1 VKKTCLML
9 LLLLSL
15 LPLPVQ
21 AQDAFQMVS
30 PTGPYRIGRTAFQWF
45 DASREEVHTE
55 EEGDFRE
62 LLVEVWYPAAPTADA
77 QFGPYMEPDMAALF
91 AAQVGQPAATVSAI
105 LSNAYPDAPLA
116 DDLVTYPVVVF
127 DPGFSPAPR
136 QYSIII
142 EELASNGYVVFAVS
156 HPYVTTVTVFP
167 DGRVIEPIN
176 SNHLSTL
183 WAPHDIYDGEFENVW
198 VPDTTFVLDQ
208 IEALNASDP
217 RFAGRLETSRI
228 GMVGHSQGA
237 RTVSE
242 VCLRDSRCVAAVNL
256 DGSRSADVEFK
267 LTKPYMLLLAD
278 NGVAAFANT
287 YQFGLEA
294 LTSDFYVLMI
304 PQTNHMSFEDSV
316 FWVPVVNGTT
326 NAAGVEAAQ
335 IVRLD
340 YREYIRAFC
349 DQYVRDLTDPLLEGP
364 SNSHPE
370 VFFLRRDEPITPP
383 TTNVEPQPAALGS
396 NIGEIALGEADVWT
410 YEGQAGEMLDISLL
424 ADMPAEAASLEQSQQ
439 YGLMDTLLVIRA
451 PDGSILAANDDTG
464 LSTNS
469 TLEGIELPADG
480 TYTIEVRTW
489 ESQTAGGYTLVLTAA
504 AE

>member
-1 VKKTCLML
+1 MKKVCFIFLLM
-9 LLLLSL
+9 LSL
-15 LPLPVQ
+15 LPFPAQ
-21 AQDAFQMVS
+21 AQDSFQMVS
-30 PTGPYRIGRTAFQWF
+30 PSGPYRIGRTAFQWV
-45 DASREEVHTE
+45 DESREEVHTE

-62 LLVEVWYPAAPTADA
+62 LLVEAWYPAAPTADA

-91 AAQVGQPAATVSAI
+91 AAQVGQPAETVSAI

-136 QYSIII
+136 QYSVII
-142 EELASNGYVVFAVS
+142 EELASHGYVVFAVS

-176 SNHLSTL
+176 SNRLSTL
-183 WAPHDIYDGEFENVW
+183 WAPRDIYDGEFEDVW

-208 IEALNASDP
+208 IEALNDSDP

-242 VCLRDSRCVAAVNL
+242 VCLRDARCVAAVNL
-256 DGSRSADVEFK
+256 DGNRSAAVEFK

-294 LTSDFYVLMI
+294 MASDFYVLMI

-316 FWVPVVNGTT
+316 FWVPVVSGTT
-326 NAAGVEAAQ
+326 DAAGVESAQ
-335 IVRLD
+335 IVLLD

-364 SNSHPE
+364 SDSHPE

-383 TTNVEPQPAALGS
+383 TAAAEPQAAVLGG
-396 NIGEIALGEADVWT
+396 NTGELALGEADVWI
-410 YEGQAGEMLDISLL
+410 YEGQAGEIIDFMLM
-424 ADMPAEAASLEQSQQ
+424 ADKPADGATVEQAAE

-451 PDGSILAANDDTG
+451 PDGSILALNDDTG
-464 LSTNS
+464 MSTNS

-480 TYTIEVRTW
+480 PYTIEVRTW

-504 AE
+504 E